1 MNKKILTM
9 FGMFL
14 LVLSMFPLIS
24 SAQDPTIITKE
35 PVEVNS
41 KFATI
46 SGEITDLGSETEL
59 NTSFRYKTENQE
71 NWTYT
76 DFKLKD
82 STGVFHYTIKNLSSS
97 TTYEYEFLADYNG
110 DRVKGGILTFET
122 EPKETIFYIDYDK
135 KTNVT
140 ILIILLILAGILFI
154 LGYPEFTS
162 VIFLFSG
169 FSLLL
174 SGINAV
180 IGFIIISLG
189 VLSAFMKG
197 GNN

>member
-1 MNKKILTM
+1 MNKKILTI

-14 LVLSMFPLIS
+14 LVLTLLPLIS

-46 SGEITDLGSETEL
+46 SGEITDLGSEIEL
-59 NTSFRYKTENQE
+59 NTSFRYKTENEE

-76 DFKLKD
+76 DFRLKD
-82 STGVFHYTIKNLSSS
+82 STGIFHYTIKNLSSF

-110 DRVKGGILTFET
+110 DRVRGGILTFET
-122 EPKETIFYIDYDK
+122 EPEETIFYIDYDK

-180 IGFIIISLG
+180 IGFIVISLG

>member
-1 MNKKILTM
+1 MNKKLLTM

-35 PVEVNS
+35 SVEVNS
-41 KFATI
+41 KFATL
-46 SGEITDLGSETEL
+46 SGEIIDLGSETEL
-59 NTSFRYKTENQE
+59 NTSFRYKKENQE

-76 DFKLKD
+76 DFKSKD

-110 DRVKGGILTFET
+110 DRVRGGILTFQT

-140 ILIILLILAGILFI
+140 ILIILLVLAGILFI

-180 IGFIIISLG
+180 IGFIVISLG